1 MSGPGTT
8 QRAVAP
14 EAATTTRA
22 AVLALQRRMQTLE
35 GQVRPHVTEADIR
48 DLQTQVRAPLEA
60 ARGIMGQEGA
70 SMAES
75 EYRNIWQLIS
85 QSAAAW
91 ERLRASWASPTR
103 IVTVPMQQAIE
114 QAQSVV
120 EAAREL
126 APQVGVAAAA
136 GMVIAALAG
145 LWVLTEVGKAAVS
158 R

>member
-60 ARGIMGQEGA
+60 ARGIMGQEG
-70 SMAES
+70 STMFES
-75 EYRNIWQLIS
+75 EYRNIWALIS
-85 QSAAAW
+85 QAAAAW

-103 IVTVPMQQAIE
+103 IITVPMQQAIE

-120 EAAREL
+120 EAAQEL
-126 APQVGVAAAA
+126 APRVGVAAAA
-136 GMVIAALAG
+136 GMLVAGAAG
-145 LWVLTEVGKAAVS
+145 LWLLGQVAKRA
-158 R
+158 